1 MVNFSSIN
9 LEWTNIQTG
18 TIESLVTRDYAPSK
32 AVFFKKMGHPRPLFC
47 LFLSFQANITILK
60 NKFMWKMSLSQRC
73 WDSNPQPS
81 GNESPPVKKSE
92 LNAVDKNLKFLSIYI
107 LPFSSSKM
115 TKRSH
120 FLDKGL
126 TLPPWKPGWSFLSG
140 SWGPASWSRRLPGSS
155 NGWGRRRP
163 TRRSSSSRS
172 WWRSCSEKLYHEEKM
187 SLIVFFSFVVHSPL
201 TTSHSTF
208 PCPIHRTIRCCD
220 TSIVNSGPRVNN
232 YLKSTDYGIL
242 RI

>member
-1 MVNFSSIN
+1 M
-9 LEWTNIQTG
+9 
-18 TIESLVTRDYAPSK
+18 
-32 AVFFKKMGHPRPLFC
+32 
-47 LFLSFQANITILK
+47 
-60 NKFMWKMSLSQRC
+60 
-73 WDSNPQPS
+73 
-81 GNESPPVKKSE
+81 
-92 LNAVDKNLKFLSIYI
+92 FLSIYF